1 MRRRDAKQWRAEYD
15 KAFGLLIK
23 ERKARLDAEEALAEK
38 TAREAAADSSAAETI
53 NRLHAEA
60 SALRGIVA
68 AQVVALE
75 TAGRG
80 DEALA
85 LRQQLGSAGVDLTV
99 EIGQRQPSPG
109 ALPAA
114 RVYTPAES
122 RLVAELYRRNKA
134 AGALED
140 QLFDVQRINE
150 AQALLLRTAE
160 ESAA

>member
-1 MRRRDAKQWRAEYD
+1 MQRRVSRAKYNEAIGSALR
-15 KAFGLLIK
+15 
-23 ERKARLDAEEALAEK
+23 ERRWRLDAEEKLAIQTSAD
-38 TAREAAADSSAAETI
+38 TATADTI
-53 NRLHAEA
+53 TRLHSEA

-75 TAGRG
+75 AAGRG

-85 LRQQLGSAGVDLTV
+85 LRQQLGSAGIDLTV
-99 EIGQRQPSPG
+99 EIGQRQPTPG
-109 ALPAA
+109 ALPAT
-114 RVYTPAES
+114 RTYTPAES
-122 RLVAELYRRNKA
+122 RLVAELFRRNKA

-140 QLFDVQRINE
+140 QLFGVQRVNE

>member
-1 MRRRDAKQWRAEYD
+1 MRRRDAKHW
-15 KAFGLLIK
+15 KAKSDEATTLFLR
-23 ERKARLDAEEALAEK
+23 ERKRRLDAEEALAEK
-38 TAREAAADSSAAETI
+38 TAREAAADASAAETI
-53 NRLHAEA
+53 NRLHGEA
-60 SALRGIVA
+60 TALRGIVA

-99 EIGQRQPSPG
+99 EIEQRQPSPG

-114 RVYTPAES
+114 RTYTPAES
-122 RLVAELYRRNKA
+122 RLVGELFRRNKA

-140 QLFDVQRINE
+140 QLFEVQRVNE
-150 AQALLLRTAE
+150 AQARMLRAAE